1 MLGDLISVN
10 IADQRGLDPVPVH
23 QIQDFK
29 RKLGAR

>member
-1 MLGDLISVN
+1 MLGDLVSVN
-10 IADQRGLDPVPVH
+10 IAEKRGLDPEPVH